1 MKNKKLCKIEKL
13 IRMVNEKYSIP
24 KKEIRDIRVEDFEN
38 EAIIELRESEDQ
50 EFKIYTITKKEFEA
64 KYRIAW

>member
-1 MKNKKLCKIEKL
+1 
-13 IRMVNEKYSIP
+13 MVNEKYSIP